1 MSILYVTAN
10 PKKIEDSFSL
20 QLGEHFLAHYK
31 KTHPAAEVERLDLF
45 EENIPPLKGEAL
57 DAWERRSDQQVTNPY
72 VEQFLRFSQVVIV
85 TPLWNM
91 GVPSPVK
98 AYIDHLII
106 PDQTFRFSEKGIEGL
121 LQNTRILHLQ
131 SRGGVYSEGKLAS
144 FEHGDSYLK
153 TIFQLTGVKT
163 YEHVY
168 VEGTSTFPDE
178 AEARLQNAKQ
188 QAETVAETF
197 D

>member
-1 MSILYVTAN
+1 MSLLYVTAN
-10 PKKIEDSFSL
+10 PKQLEDSFGL
-20 QLGEHFLAHYK
+20 QLGEHFLQHYQ
-31 KTHPAAEVERLDLF
+31 KTHPESEVVKLDLF
-45 EENIPPLKGEAL
+45 AESIPPLEGEAL
-57 DAWERRSDQQVTNPY
+57 DAWEGRSEKQITNKY
-72 VEQFLRFSQVVIV
+72 VEQFLRFQQVVIV

-106 PDQTFRFSEKGIEGL
+106 PGKTFRFGEKGIEGL
-121 LQNTRILHLQ
+121 LQKTRVLHLQ
-131 SRGGVYSEGKLAS
+131 SRGGIYSEGKLAS

-168 VEGTSTFPDE
+168 VEGTSTYPEE
-178 AEARLQNAKQ
+178 AEARLQEAKL
-188 QAETVAETF
+188 QAEKIAESF